1 MHGSA
6 VRKFGI
12 RRSAGAILALSAD
25 SGKIRM
31 ETNKVEV
38 AARAASVADTAETH
52 DSSTWQIRIG
62 SFLVPVAHAAGQ
74 NVVMVLGLRF
84 LTDSL
89 AISAGVAGLMFALIK
104 IYDGLTDPIIGAW
117 SDLSDTRWGRRLPFL
132 LAGGLAMP
140 LGLAMMFGAPDFGS
154 ILMAQAFVM
163 LALIIHSTGYTLL
176 TIPGFAMVV
185 EASSDHKERTRLMSW
200 RVYGNAV
207 GTLLGTTMPAW
218 ILSRMGTDRSD
229 HLVMALAVGGVV
241 FLSTMMAVKLLAKAP
256 RTKPNKDQTRGYSI
270 ISQARMAWA
279 NRPFRTLAFAHFFL
293 LFGTAI
299 GTGSLAYF
307 SRYVLQ
313 AGDGALGTFFLVA
326 TIGMVGSMPIWVRV
340 SDKFTKKWAYIAA
353 MTLFGLLNLSWL
365 LAQAGESM
373 ILIGVRGLFAGFA
386 GGGMIL
392 CAYALLSDA
401 VRYDFVRNGE
411 RREGAFAGF
420 TTLLDK
426 MSSAVAPAIMGVFLS
441 AMGYVSSTDGG
452 AIEQG
457 AGALLAIRICV
468 AVLPALAMVAA
479 ILVMSRYDLDPAKH
493 IEPEETAA

>member
-1 MHGSA
+1 
-6 VRKFGI
+6 
-12 RRSAGAILALSAD
+12 
-25 SGKIRM
+25 M
-31 ETNKVEV
+31 ETKNADI
-38 AARAASVADTAETH
+38 AATDAPTAKTY

-62 SFLVPVAHAAGQ
+62 SFLVPLAHAAGQ

-117 SDLSDTRWGRRLPFL
+117 SDMSTTRWGRRVPFL
-132 LAGGLAMP
+132 LAGGVAMP
-140 LGLAMMFGAPDFGS
+140 LGLAMLFGTPDFGS
-154 ILMAQAFVM
+154 IIMAQAFVL
-163 LALIIHSTGYTLL
+163 LAMVIHSTGYTLL

-207 GTLLGTTMPAW
+207 GTLLGTTLPAW
-218 ILSRMGTDRSD
+218 MLSRLGTDRSD
-229 HLVMALAVGGVV
+229 HLAMALVVGGIV
-241 FLSTMMAVKLLAKAP
+241 FLSTLLAVKLLSKAP
-256 RTKPNKDQTRGYSI
+256 RTVPKPGQKRGYSI
-270 ISQARMAWA
+270 ISQGRMAWA
-279 NRPFRTLAFAHFFL
+279 NRPFRTLAIAHFFL
-293 LFGTAI
+293 LFGTAVS
-299 GTGSLAYF
+299 TGALAYF
-307 SRYVLQ
+307 TRYVLQ
-313 AGDGALGTFFLVA
+313 AGDGILGTYFLVA

-340 SDKFTKKWAYIAA
+340 SDKITKKWAYILA
-353 MTLFGLLNLSWL
+353 MALFGAVKFSWMF
-365 LAQAGESM
+365 AQTGESVQ
-373 ILIGVRGLFAGFA
+373 LVAVRGLFAGFS

-426 MSSAVAPAIMGVFLS
+426 MSSAVAPAAMGIFLS

-452 AIEQG
+452 SVEQG
-457 AGALLAIRICV
+457 PDALMAIRICV
-468 AVLPALAMVAA
+468 TILPALAMGAA